1 MAPRMGELTDEDS
14 RPPSPAKEREDRR
27 WVLGSFVALFAIA
40 VFFIALGRYEGG
52 SSSTTAESP
61 APADS
66 GTVGGASL
74 MPKGPSSN

>member
-1 MAPRMGELTDEDS
+1 MTHGEDPKGQ
-14 RPPSPAKEREDRR
+14 RQPPSGDPGDDRR
-27 WVLGSFVALFAIA
+27 WVLGSLVALFAIA
-40 VFFIALGRYEGG
+40 VFFVAVGRYEGG
-52 SSSTTAESP
+52 SSTTTAESS

>member
-1 MAPRMGELTDEDS
+1 MEPGEVTHEVA
-14 RPPSPAKEREDRR
+14 RTPSPAKADADRR
-27 WVLGSFVALFAIA
+27 WVLGSFVALIAIA
-40 VFFIALGRYEGG
+40 VFFIAIGRYEG
-52 SSSTTAESP
+52 SSGTTEQAS

>member
-1 MAPRMGELTDEDS
+1 MKPGEVTREAS
-14 RPPSPAKEREDRR
+14 KPPSPAKEREDRR
-27 WVLGSFVALFAIA
+27 WVLGSFVALVAIA
-40 VFFIALGRYEGG
+40 VFFIAIGRYEGTG
-52 SSSTTAESP
+52 SSTTAQSP